1 MEAAVFWLP
10 CDAVECY
17 SFNSADDRLI
27 LIGKCKCLV
36 QLQIIGSMFDEAAMA
51 VCGEAATCLC

>member
-1 MEAAVFWLP
+1 MEPAVFWLS

-17 SFNSADDRLI
+17 SLNSADDLMMLI
-27 LIGKCKCLV
+27 CKCKCLV